1 MAIAAATTKPVP
13 YGASSTTLNDY
24 LTKGGQPTDAAA
36 INTLWNGAFGSF
48 GTKYSG
54 SAAQNAA
61 LLHALQTGY
70 KSNVDNG
77 TISGSSSAKN
87 NQNTQTAMGS
97 GSASLGNSQTN
108 PTPPPGSSASTVP
121 APTATSTST
130 NPTIASYQ
138 TSTNT
143 ALDQAHEDST
153 VALQPITDTYNQNLQ
168 TLQTAKT
175 NALSAAKASYARAN
189 PYGSGSDADE
199 FYSGIE
205 KSYDA
210 QIQNLQ
216 SSYGD
221 AVSENSQQLQ
231 DNINTINSTY
241 VQNVQA
247 YQQNQTQNLQ
257 WTLANDPPQPLSTKG
272 ITDQKGLQSAL
283 MSWGAQNQSL
293 VDMAFSTGQYGDE
306 NNMQD
311 YYNVVAMLSQPTK
324 ATIEEQTQEE
334 NVAIGQENA
343 NSNASR
349 AGSAAISADA
359 AAQNANT
366 NAGNAG
372 ATTTTTKPNFFQG
385 LLNNLTGT
393 PSTSVTQK
401 QTSLVGN
408 GNSNSSDSNPLG
420 W

>member
-1 MAIAAATTKPVP
+1 MATTSAPAKPVP
-13 YGASSTTLNDY
+13 YGASATTLNDY
-24 LTKGGQPTDAAA
+24 LTKSGQPTDTASV
-36 INTLWNGAFGSF
+36 NTLWNGAFGSM
-48 GTKYSG
+48 GGVKYTG
-54 SAAQNAA
+54 SQAQNAA

-70 KSNVDNG
+70 KPSINNG

-87 NQNTQTAMGS
+87 NQNTNTAMGS
-97 GSASLGNSQTN
+97 GSASLGNTQTN
-108 PTPPPGSSASTVP
+108 TAPPGGSTSTVP
-121 APTATSTST
+121 PATGTTTSSNT
-130 NPTIASYQ
+130 TIASYQ
-138 TSTNT
+138 TSTAT
-143 ALDQAHEDST
+143 ALNQAHTDAS

-175 NALSAAKASYARAN
+175 NALAAAKASYARAN
-189 PYGSGSDADE
+189 PYGSGSDQDE
-199 FYSGIE
+199 FMSGIE
-205 KSYDA
+205 KSYDT

-221 AVSENSQQLQ
+221 AVTANSQQLQ

-241 VQNVQA
+241 AQNVQA